1 VRYDGGHK
9 RDPFLVETVGRFV
22 EWVKVCPE
30 VECGMD
36 TPREAVRL
44 VDDGTRLRLLTVRT
58 AIDHT
63 ETMTV
68 YAGRRVEELASDDLC
83 GYVLKGYSPSCGMEQ
98 VPVHGVSGPAT
109 RFGRGLFAA
118 ALMERHPQLPV
129 EDEARLGARPLWEHF
144 IERVF
149 AYRRLRDLFEGRWTH
164 GDLVAFHAKQR
175 LALMVHVPQ
184 AYERLGRFVA
194 QAGSMPPEAVYARY
208 GADFM
213 KALAVMATPRH
224 HASVL
229 RHIAGSV
236 TARLE
241 DGACRE
247 LLKTIEDYRV
257 GLLPLSSPLTL
268 ARHHVRLHDVPA
280 LAGQSYLDPHPA
292 ELLAH
297 HN

>member
-1 VRYDGGHK
+1 MRYDGGHK
-9 RDPFLVETVGRFV
+9 LDPFLVETVGRFV
-22 EWVKVCPE
+22 EWVKVYPE

-44 VDDGTRLRLLTVRT
+44 VGDGTRLRLLTVRT
-58 AIDHT
+58 SIDHT
-63 ETMTV
+63 ETMTAF
-68 YAGRRVEELASDDLC
+68 AGRRVEELASDDLC
-83 GYVLKGYSPSCGMEQ
+83 GYVLKGHSPSCGMEQ
-98 VPVHGVSGPAT
+98 VLVHGVSGPAT

-118 ALMERHPQLPV
+118 TLMKRHPDLPV

-144 IERVF
+144 VERVF

-164 GDLVAFHAKQR
+164 GDLIVFHAKQR
-175 LALMVHVPQ
+175 LALMVHAP
-184 AYERLGRFVA
+184 
-194 QAGSMPPEAVYARY
+194 QAGSMPPEAVHARY

-213 KALAVMATPRH
+213 NSLAVMATPRR
-224 HASVL
+224 HARGL

-236 TARLE
+236 TGRLE
-241 DGACRE
+241 DGARRE

-257 GLLPLSSPLTL
+257 GLLPLSSPLML
-268 ARHHVRLHDVPA
+268 ARQHVRLHDVPA
-280 LAGQSYLDPHPA
+280 LAGQSYLDPHLA